1 MSSESRRSELNPIR
15 SASVS
20 VRIVGSALHT
30 THSHHLSKSG
40 LRSAGAAFA
49 DSPQV
54 YPPLA
59 ARSRDKARRANEF
72 ALFPPNRPSSE
83 ATLKVDRSLRSVTG
97 GSYGDSK
104 SLRRPG
110 TAPAT
115 LPHASGPTR
124 SRQPRIDSKHG
135 SVPLPYLSARQQDP
149 AGRSGWGDRNSNRP
163 PRPTQ

>member
-20 VRIVGSALHT
+20 ARIVGSALHT

-54 YPPLA
+54 YAPLR
-59 ARSRDKARRANEF
+59 ARSRGKARRANEF
-72 ALFPPNRPSSE
+72 ALFPTQFPRLERRARSS
-83 ATLKVDRSLRSVTG
+83 ADAWRSVNG

-104 SLRRPG
+104 SLRRPAPPLPPCPMPSVRPDPANPRIASKRG
-110 TAPAT
+110 SAPA
-115 LPHASGPTR
+115 LSLGAAAR
-124 SRQPRIDSKHG
+124 SRW
-135 SVPLPYLSARQQDP
+135 SVGLGGPQF
-149 AGRSGWGDRNSNRP
+149 
-163 PRPTQ
+163 